1 MMNKEALIREYK
13 SEGLKI
19 IDFHLGLRL
28 AKPMF
33 INTVMAVFIFV
44 AYILFLFSIYQL
56 IVQPNNQNNIFLG
69 LFGILIIFIA
79 RILGKIIAY
88 MYLISFFGLSIY
100 LLMNINNHTYTLPA
114 INQLLES
121 PVFLLIYFGVFI
133 LAIVSTIIVYRTNR
147 NIIIKDG
154 VLSIPASDVE
164 QSILAYIIL
173 KPFWGLFYRRHI
185 LLEEIIS
192 IKNDGYGNKKEDIY
206 PVTLTDV
213 NSSNRLIFTS
223 RQKRDEFT
231 TKLSIL
237 LGLQDSVGISFGES
251 E

>member
-1 MMNKEALIREYK
+1 MNKNILIQEYEK
-13 SEGLKI
+13 EGLKI

-33 INTVMAVFIFV
+33 INTVMSVFIFV
-44 AYILFLFSIYQL
+44 SYLIFLFTIYL
-56 IVQPNNQNNIFLG
+56 LVIQPNSQENILLG
-69 LFGILIIFIA
+69 LLGVFIIFVA
-79 RILGKIIAY
+79 RQLAKVIAY
-88 MYLISFFGLSIY
+88 LYLISFFGLCSYMLFAMNDPNLIIPEIDQILKNTIY
-100 LLMNINNHTYTLPA
+100 SL
-114 INQLLES
+114 
-121 PVFLLIYFGVFI
+121 VFFGIFI
-133 LAIVSTIIVYRTNR
+133 LAVISMIIVYRTNR

-173 KPFWGLFYRRHI
+173 KPFWGLFYRRDI

-192 IKNDGYGNKKEDIY
+192 VKNDGYGNKKEDIY
-206 PVTLTDV
+206 PITVTDV

-223 RQKRDEFT
+223 RQKRDEFK

-237 LGLQDSVGISFGES
+237 LGLRDSSGGSFGES